1 MNERKYWCRGS
12 SFNELPESD
21 LTPHQCGY
29 MRDLFFVIA
38 SKLRNSQMIAKSLE
52 NIPSTEFRKVN

>member
-1 MNERKYWCRGS
+1 MRG
-12 SFNELPESD
+12 NIGVVDLVPESD

-52 NIPSTEFRKVN
+52 NISSTAFRKVN